1 MTQESNM
8 KAMQSF
14 QQETQAFLT
23 TTEEA
28 CVNTLP
34 FG

>member
-1 MTQESNM
+1 M
-8 KAMQSF
+8 KVMQSF
-14 QQETQAFLT
+14 QQETQAFLM